1 MLIPTS
7 QNVKTVTDMIEKA
20 LELLNLVEKKGFVY
34 IFHRSQPKAVMLDIA
49 EFVRLQELLEDYLD
63 EQEVKKLAKEP
74 IGKKIPLKTII
85 HKYV

>member
-1 MLIPTS
+1 MR
-7 QNVKTVTDMIEKA
+7 EKA

-63 EQEVKKLAKEP
+63 EQEAKKLAKEP
-74 IGKKIPLKTII
+74 IGKKIPLKKIV
-85 HKYV
+85 HNHV